1 MKENG
6 GILHMNLYKK
16 FKELNLD
23 TSCLGLIPG
32 SETSEYFCTP
42 LGAKVIGWEGVD
54 GIHYCMVRGFK
65 DMVFSVN
72 PMDCCHPYVHP
83 IASTFKDFLRLLLTC
98 GNATKLEQIH
108 HLDAEEFIQITLND
122 AKTLEQSSVLEEI
135 QRHFQ
140 LSPLEHPYEYVKA
153 IQEKFD
159 YSTLRYSKEYYEI
172 IEEDTIPP
180 NEWKV
185 YYEGN
190 FWEQGNKKGAGEEI
204 PIGKSFSWESV
215 TWHIP
220 SIYSCSKGIV
230 IDLCIQINPSSI
242 QKFLDKWQD
251 VIQSDEISEE
261 LSELMNSENPLSA
274 NADFSIIL
282 NGKTIQYKNLCAAY
296 WNPCLEDGTVND
308 PETEML
314 CEHYGCD
321 KSFGWK
327 FIRAS
332 FPWATKSEAQ
342 IHSLSICVE
351 QDTMFIPG
359 PHFTSNDK
367 AIEFVHPLTE
377 KKHSLTILSCTSEHL
392 PANNFPEDGYEYPCY
407 FHELTYRMDPELE
420 QNSYMV
426 RDCNWGDSPRPL
438 VRNKDEFR
446 PDSYCGVAIIGSA
459 NGVGVISNSNKS
471 HPSQKKH
478 TTCSSL
484 YFKAVENVEWR
495 ISLLGK
501 TRDDIEIDLI

>member
-1 MKENG
+1 
-6 GILHMNLYKK
+6 MNLYKK

-108 HLDAEEFIQITLND
+108 HLDAEEFIQITSND

-172 IEEDTIPP
+172 IEEDTISPD
-180 NEWKV
+180 EWKV

-190 FWEQGNKKGAGEEI
+190 FWEQGNNKGAGEEI
-204 PIGKSFSWESV
+204 PIGKSFSWESE

-282 NGKTIQYKNLCAAY
+282 NGKTIHYKNLCAAY

-308 PETEML
+308 PEAEML
-314 CEHYGCD
+314 CEHYECD
-321 KSFGWK
+321 KSFGWI

-332 FPWATKSEAQ
+332 FPWTNKSKTQ
-342 IHSLSICVE
+342 INSLSICVE
-351 QDTMFIPG
+351 QDTTFIPG
-359 PHFTSNDK
+359 PHFTSIDK

-392 PANNFPEDGYEYPCY
+392 PANNFPEDGYEYPY
-407 FHELTYRMDPELE
+407 HFHELTYRIDPELE
-420 QNSYMV
+420 KSSYMI

-446 PDSYCGVAIIGSA
+446 PDLYCGVAIIGSA

-501 TRDDIEIDLI
+501 TRADIEIDLIY